1 MTTVKKYTELWC
13 TIPNKV
19 GVVAGITQAVERTGS
34 NILATASWQSASAP
48 KKSYFKILTTDNPK
62 TIETMKK
69 LGYEVKENEVLL
81 LELPNKPGT
90 FHPVSQRIADAGI
103 NIDYHYAT
111 AAGPNSLVVLSTD
124 NNTKSMEIARQI

>member
-19 GVVAGITQAVERTGS
+19 GVVAGITQAVEKTGS
-34 NILATASWQSASAP
+34 NIIATASWPSASDP
-48 KKSYFKILTTDNPK
+48 QKGYFKILTTDNPK
-62 TIETMKK
+62 TVEVMKK

-81 LELPNKPGT
+81 LELPNKPGV
-90 FHPVSQRIADAGI
+90 FYPVSQRIANAGI

-111 AAGPNSLVVLSTD
+111 ATGPNSLVVLATN
-124 NNTKSMEIARQI
+124 NNTKAMDVIRQG